1 MVQPDWKE
9 GDVAWEA
16 DLQLANGY
24 VCHVRVL
31 HPSPRGIL
39 AQLCLV
45 LRWPNSRAVGEGT
58 GRKPTKGVTA
68 GGLARR
74 FFHVL
79 SP

>member
-24 VCHVRVL
+24 VCHVRVF

-39 AQLCLV
+39 AQLK
-45 LRWPNSRAVGEGT
+45 AI
-58 GRKPTKGVTA
+58 GRLTNCVWSYDGQTA
-68 GGLARR
+68 EQWEKALEE
-74 FFHVL
+74 
-79 SP
+79 SQQKE

>member
-16 DLQLANGY
+16 DLQLADGY

-39 AQLCLV
+39 AQLK
-45 LRWPNSRAVGEGT
+45 AI
-58 GRKPTKGVTA
+58 GRLTNCVWSYDGQTTEQWERTLEESQQKE
-68 GGLARR
+68 
-74 FFHVL
+74 
-79 SP
+79 

>member
-16 DLQLANGY
+16 DLQLADGY

-39 AQLCLV
+39 AQLK
-45 LRWPNSRAVGEGT
+45 AF
-58 GRKPTKGVTA
+58 GRLTNCVWSYDGQTA
-68 GGLARR
+68 EQWERTLEE
-74 FFHVL
+74 
-79 SP
+79 SQQKE

>member
-16 DLQLANGY
+16 DLQLADGY

-39 AQLCLV
+39 AQLK
-45 LRWPNSRAVGEGT
+45 AI
-58 GRKPTKGVTA
+58 GRLTICVWSYDGQPTEQWEKA
-68 GGLARR
+68 LEE
-74 FFHVL
+74 
-79 SP
+79 SQQKE

>member
-16 DLQLANGY
+16 DLQLADGY

-39 AQLCLV
+39 AQLK
-45 LRWPNSRAVGEGT
+45 AI
-58 GRKPTKGVTA
+58 GRLTNCVWFYDGQTA
-68 GGLARR
+68 EQWERTLEE
-74 FFHVL
+74 
-79 SP
+79 SQQKE